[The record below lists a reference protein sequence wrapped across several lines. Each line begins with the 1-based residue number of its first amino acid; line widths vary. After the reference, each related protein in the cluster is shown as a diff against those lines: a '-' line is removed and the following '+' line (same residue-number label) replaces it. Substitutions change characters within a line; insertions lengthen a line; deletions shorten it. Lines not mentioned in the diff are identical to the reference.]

1 MNFPAFSFL
10 SVLKKS
16 TLVRARHRLAGF
28 SLVELMVSCAILA
41 VMMGLISLA
50 IRQMAGGIKTST
62 AKVDAFQSA
71 RTGFES
77 VSRTLGVATLNT
89 YWDYFNSS
97 RQPRSAANA
106 STFQPATYGRQSD
119 LHFLI
124 YGSTFTNSLD
134 NINSTSNR
142 LTPAGH
148 SVFFQAPL
156 GYFTNTSSTN
166 PPGSLNPCG
175 FFVAYG
181 NDPTKPNL
189 TGINDRPRFRLYQW
203 LPSSE
208 SLTVASSSGRITNSA
223 WVTPTNGVRPLAE
236 NIIAFV
242 IRVPSATNSTGPAM
256 NSTTYSTTATN
267 YNWNSLTPG
276 TSTNHPAQ
284 MHQLPPLVNITMV
297 AVEEAAVNR
306 LAGTAASASDAASAM
321 GITNFS
327 TLFTDEAQYDADLL
341 MLETALSGKN
351 IPYRTF
357 TTTVPLRGSRWS
369 P

>member
-1 MNFPAFSFL
+1 MNFPAFPFFALLKRRALEPSRRHL
-10 SVLKKS
+10 S
-16 TLVRARHRLAGF
+16 GF
-28 SLVELMVSCAILA
+28 SLVELMVACAVLA
-41 VMMGLISLA
+41 VMMGLISMA

-77 VSRTLGVATLNT
+77 VSRTLGVAVINT
-89 YWDYFNSS
+89 YWNYYFLTNGSYQSRGSS
-97 RQPRSAANA
+97 TNPPQ
-106 STFQPATYGRQSD
+106 FYGRQSD

-124 YGSTFTNSLD
+124 YSSTFTKSLE
-134 NINSTSNR
+134 NINATTNE
-142 LTPAGH
+142 LTPVGH

-166 PPGSLNPCG
+166 SPGSLNPCG

-189 TGINDRPRFRLYQW
+189 AGINDRPRFRLYQW
-203 LPSSE
+203 LPSSD
-208 SLTVASSSGRITNSA
+208 SLAVASSSGRITNSA

-242 IRVPSATNSTGPAM
+242 IRVPSTNSSG
-256 NSTTYSTTATN
+256 YSTNATN
-267 YNWNSLTPG
+267 YNWDSLTAW
-276 TSTNHPAQ
+276 TTTNQPAQ

-306 LAGTAASASDAASAM
+306 LAGTAATSADASSAM

-327 TLFTDEAQYDADLL
+327 TLFTAEAQYDADLL
-341 MLETALSGKN
+341 RLETALSGKN

-357 TTTVPLRGSRWS
+357 TTTIPLRGSRWS

>member
-1 MNFPAFSFL
+1 MNFPAFPFL
-10 SVLKKS
+10 SALKKP
-16 TLVRARHRLAGF
+16 TLVHARRPLAGF
-28 SLVELMVSCAILA
+28 SLVELMVACAILA
-41 VMMGLISLA
+41 MMMGLISLA

-71 RTGFES
+71 RTGFEA

-89 YWDYFNSS
+89 YWDYFDSS
-97 RQPRSAANA
+97 RQPRGTN
-106 STFQPATYGRQSD
+106 TNFTPATYGRQSD

-124 YGSTFTNSLD
+124 TN
-134 NINSTSNR
+134 NF
-142 LTPAGH
+142 PAVSGLELSGH

-156 GYFTNTSSTN
+156 GYFTNTSGTN

-181 NDPTKPNL
+181 NDPTKPTL

-203 LPSSE
+203 LPSSD
-208 SLTVASSSGRITNSA
+208 SLTVASSSGRITDTSWITPATNS
-223 WVTPTNGVRPLAE
+223 GVRPLAE

-242 IRVPSATNSTGPAM
+242 IRVPSTSATGYSTNATNYGWDSLTAW
-256 NSTTYSTTATN
+256 TATN
-267 YNWNSLTPG
+267 Q
-276 TSTNHPAQ
+276 PAQ

-306 LAGTAASASDAASAM
+306 LAGTASSASGASTAM
-321 GITNFS
+321 GIPNPS
-327 TLFTDEAQYDADLL
+327 TLFTTPSSYDSDLAG
-341 MLETALSGKN
+341 LESALSAKN
-351 IPYRTF
+351 SPYRTF

>member
-1 MNFPAFSFL
+1 
-10 SVLKKS
+10 
-16 TLVRARHRLAGF
+16 
-28 SLVELMVSCAILA
+28 MVACAILA
-41 VMMGLISLA
+41 AMMGLISVA

-77 VSRTLGVATLNT
+77 VSRTLGVASLNT
-89 YWDYFNSS
+89 YWDYFDSD
-97 RQPRSAANA
+97 RKPRGTN
-106 STFQPATYGRQSD
+106 TNFTPATYGRQSD

-124 YGSTFTNSLD
+124 TNNFPTVSGLEL
-134 NINSTSNR
+134 S
-142 LTPAGH
+142 GH

-181 NDPTKPNL
+181 DDPTKPNL
-189 TGINDRPRFRLYQW
+189 PGINDRKRFRLYQW
-203 LPSSE
+203 LPSSD

-242 IRVPSATNSTGPAM
+242 IRVPSTNSTG
-256 NSTTYSTTATN
+256 YSTNATN
-267 YNWNSLTPG
+267 YNWNSLTAWASG
-276 TSTNHPAQ
+276 NQPAQ

-306 LAGTAASASDAASAM
+306 LAGTINNPADAASAM
-321 GITNFS
+321 GINNFS

-341 MLETALSGKN
+341 RLETALSSKN

>member
-1 MNFPAFSFL
+1 MNFPALPFL
-10 SVLKKS
+10 SVLKKQPAA
-16 TLVRARHRLAGF
+16 RARRPLAGF
-28 SLVELMVSCAILA
+28 SLVELMVASAILA

-71 RTGFES
+71 RTGFEA

-89 YWDYFNSS
+89 YWDYFDSS

-124 YGSTFTNSLD
+124 TNNFPSVSGLEL
-134 NINSTSNR
+134 S
-142 LTPAGH
+142 GH

-166 PPGSLNPCG
+166 PPGSLNPCC

-189 TGINDRPRFRLYQW
+189 DGINHRPRFRLYQW

-208 SLTVASSSGRITNSA
+208 SLTVISNSGRITNSA
-223 WVTPTNGVRPLAE
+223 WVTPTNGVLPLAE

-242 IRVPSATNSTGPAM
+242 IRVPSTNSSG
-256 NSTTYSTTATN
+256 YSTNATN
-267 YNWNSLTPG
+267 YGWNSLTPWSSG
-276 TSTNHPAQ
+276 SQPAQ

-306 LAGTAASASDAASAM
+306 LAGTINNASDASRAM
-321 GITNFS
+321 GISNFS

-341 MLETALSGKN
+341 RLETALSAKN

>member
-1 MNFPAFSFL
+1 MNFPALPFL
-10 SVLKKS
+10 SVLKKQPAA
-16 TLVRARHRLAGF
+16 RARRPLSGF
-28 SLVELMVSCAILA
+28 SLVELMVASAILA

-71 RTGFES
+71 RTGFEA

-124 YGSTFTNSLD
+124 TNNFFTTTN
-134 NINSTSNR
+134 T
-142 LTPAGH
+142 LTPVGH

-189 TGINDRPRFRLYQW
+189 AGINDRPRFRLYQW
-203 LPSSE
+203 LPSSD
-208 SLTVASSSGRITNSA
+208 SLTVTSNSGRITNSA

-242 IRVPSATNSTGPAM
+242 IRVPSTNATG
-256 NSTTYSTTATN
+256 YSTNATN
-267 YNWNSLTPG
+267 YNWDSLTAWASG
-276 TSTNHPAQ
+276 NQPAQ
-284 MHQLPPLVNITMV
+284 MHQLPPLVNVTMV

-306 LAGTAASASDAASAM
+306 LAGTAASASDASSAM
-321 GITNFS
+321 GIANFS
-327 TLFTDEAQYDADLL
+327 TLFTDETQYDADLL
-341 MLETALSGKN
+341 RLETALSGKN

>member
-1 MNFPAFSFL
+1 MNFPALPFL
-10 SVLKKS
+10 SVLKKQ
-16 TLVRARHRLAGF
+16 TLARARRRLAGF

-71 RTGFES
+71 RTGFEA

-89 YWDYFNSS
+89 YWDYYFLTNGSYQSRGSS
-97 RQPRSAANA
+97 TNPPQ
-106 STFQPATYGRQSD
+106 FYGRQSD
-119 LHFLI
+119 MHFLI
-124 YGSTFTNSLD
+124 TNNFPSVSGLEL
-134 NINSTSNR
+134 S
-142 LTPAGH
+142 GH

-156 GYFTNTSSTN
+156 GYFTNTSGTN

-189 TGINDRPRFRLYQW
+189 AGINNRPRFRLYQW
-203 LPSSE
+203 LPSSD
-208 SLTVASSSGRITNSA
+208 SLTVASSSGRITGTNWITPATNS
-223 WVTPTNGVRPLAE
+223 GVRPLAE

-242 IRVPSATNSTGPAM
+242 IRVPATNSTGG
-256 NSTTYSTTATN
+256 YSTNAPN
-267 YNWNSLTPG
+267 YNWDSLTAW
-276 TSTNHPAQ
+276 TTTNQPAQ

-306 LAGTAASASDAASAM
+306 LVASTVTNASLASSAM
-321 GITNFS
+321 GIPAPS
-327 TLFTDEAQYDADLL
+327 TLFTNASFYDSDLAR
-341 MLETALSGKN
+341 LEGALSTNN

>member
-1 MNFPAFSFL
+1 MNFPALPFL
-10 SVLKKS
+10 SVLKKQS
-16 TLVRARHRLAGF
+16 LVRARRRLAGF

-71 RTGFES
+71 RTGFEA

-97 RQPRSAANA
+97 RQPRGTN
-106 STFQPATYGRQSD
+106 TNFTPATYGRQSD

-124 YGSTFTNSLD
+124 YSSTFTNSLE
-134 NINSTSNR
+134 NINATTNE
-142 LTPAGH
+142 LTPVGH

-189 TGINDRPRFRLYQW
+189 AGINDRPRFRLYQW
-203 LPSSE
+203 LPSSD

-223 WVTPTNGVRPLAE
+223 WVTPTNGVLPLAE
-236 NIIAFV
+236 NVIAFV
-242 IRVPSATNSTGPAM
+242 IRVPSTNSSG
-256 NSTTYSTTATN
+256 YSTNATN
-267 YNWNSLTPG
+267 YNWDSLTAWSSG
-276 TSTNHPAQ
+276 GQPAQ
-284 MHQLPPLVNITMV
+284 MHQLPPLVNVTMV
-297 AVEEAAVNR
+297 AVEEASVNR
-306 LAGTAASASDAASAM
+306 LVASTVTSASDASSAM
-321 GITNFS
+321 GITDFS
-327 TLFTDEAQYDADLL
+327 TLFTDEALYDADLL
-341 MLETALSGKN
+341 RLETALSGKN

>member
-1 MNFPAFSFL
+1 MNFSAFPFL
-10 SVLKKS
+10 SALKKQ
-16 TLVRARHRLAGF
+16 TVARARRQISGF
-28 SLVELMVSCAILA
+28 SLVELMVACAILA
-41 VMMGLISLA
+41 MMMGLISVA

-62 AKVDAFQSA
+62 AKVNAFQSA

-89 YWDYFNSS
+89 YWDYFNAS

-106 STFQPATYGRQSD
+106 STFQPSTYGRQSD

-124 YGSTFTNSLD
+124 TNNFPTVSGLEL
-134 NINSTSNR
+134 S
-142 LTPAGH
+142 GH

-156 GYFTNTSSTN
+156 GYFTNTSGIN

-189 TGINDRPRFRLYQW
+189 AGINNRPRFRLYQW
-203 LPSSE
+203 LPSSD
-208 SLTVASSSGRITNSA
+208 SLTVASSSGRITDTS
-223 WVTPTNGVRPLAE
+223 WITPATNNGVRPLAE

-242 IRVPSATNSTGPAM
+242 IRVPSANANG
-256 NSTTYSTTATN
+256 YSTTATN
-267 YNWNSLTPG
+267 YNWNSLTPW
-276 TSTNHPAQ
+276 TTTNQPAQ

>member
-1 MNFPAFSFL
+1 MNFPAFPFL
-10 SVLKKS
+10 SVLKKT
-16 TLVRARHRLAGF
+16 TLTRARRQLAGF

-71 RTGFES
+71 RTGFEA

-97 RQPRSAANA
+97 REPRSAANA

-134 NINSTSNR
+134 NINLTSNR

-181 NDPTKPNL
+181 NDPTKPTL

-242 IRVPSATNSTGPAM
+242 IRVPSTNSSG
-256 NSTTYSTTATN
+256 YSTNATN
-267 YNWNSLTPG
+267 YNWDSLTAW
-276 TSTNHPAQ
+276 TSGNQPAQ

-306 LAGTAASASDAASAM
+306 LAGIAASASDASSAM
-321 GITNFS
+321 GLTKFS

-341 MLETALSGKN
+341 RLETALSGKN

>member
-1 MNFPAFSFL
+1 MNFPAFTFL
-10 SVLKKS
+10 SVFKKQS
-16 TLVRARHRLAGF
+16 PSRARRRLAGF
-28 SLVELMVSCAILA
+28 SLVELMVSCAILV
-41 VMMGLISLA
+41 VMMALISLA

-71 RTGFES
+71 RTGFEA

-89 YWDYFNSS
+89 YWDYFLLTNGSYQSRGSS
-97 RQPRSAANA
+97 TNPPQ
-106 STFQPATYGRQSD
+106 FYGRQSD

-124 YGSTFTNSLD
+124 TNNFFTTT
-134 NINSTSNR
+134 NI
-142 LTPAGH
+142 LTPVGH

-156 GYFTNTSSTN
+156 GYNTSSTN

-181 NDPTKPNL
+181 NDPTKPTL
-189 TGINDRPRFRLYQW
+189 AGINNRPRFRLYQW

-223 WVTPTNGVRPLAE
+223 WVTPIDGVRPLAE

-242 IRVPSATNSTGPAM
+242 IRVPATNSTG
-256 NSTTYSTTATN
+256 YSTNATN
-267 YNWNSLTPG
+267 YGWDSLTAWTTG
-276 TSTNHPAQ
+276 NQPAQ
-284 MHQLPPLVNITMV
+284 MHQLPPLVNVTMV

-306 LAGTAASASDAASAM
+306 LAGTAAGASDAASAM

>member
-1 MNFPAFSFL
+1 MNFPALPFL
-10 SVLKKS
+10 SVLKKQ
-16 TLVRARHRLAGF
+16 TLARARRRLAGF
-28 SLVELMVSCAILA
+28 SLVELMVASAILA

-71 RTGFES
+71 RTGFEA

-124 YGSTFTNSLD
+124 TNNFFTTTN
-134 NINSTSNR
+134 T
-142 LTPAGH
+142 LTPVGH

-189 TGINDRPRFRLYQW
+189 AGINDRPRFRLYQW
-203 LPSSE
+203 LPSSD

-242 IRVPSATNSTGPAM
+242 IRVPSTNSSG
-256 NSTTYSTTATN
+256 YSTNATN
-267 YNWNSLTPG
+267 YGWNSLTAWATG
-276 TSTNHPAQ
+276 NQPAQ
-284 MHQLPPLVNITMV
+284 MHQLPPLVNVTMV

-306 LAGTAASASDAASAM
+306 LAGTAATSADASSAM

-341 MLETALSGKN
+341 RLETALSGKN

>member
-1 MNFPAFSFL
+1 MNFPALPFL
-10 SVLKKS
+10 SVLKKQPA
-16 TLVRARHRLAGF
+16 ARTRRPLSGF
-28 SLVELMVSCAILA
+28 SLVELMVACAVLA
-41 VMMGLISLA
+41 VMMGLISMA

-71 RTGFES
+71 RTGFEA

-106 STFQPATYGRQSD
+106 STFQPSIYGRQSD

-124 YGSTFTNSLD
+124 TNNFPTVDGLELS
-134 NINSTSNR
+134 
-142 LTPAGH
+142 GH

-181 NDPTKPNL
+181 NDPTKPTL
-189 TGINDRPRFRLYQW
+189 AGINNRPRFRLYQW
-203 LPSSE
+203 LPSSD
-208 SLTVASSSGRITNSA
+208 SLLVASSSGRITDTNWITPATNS
-223 WVTPTNGVRPLAE
+223 GVRPLAE

-242 IRVPSATNSTGPAM
+242 IRVPSTNSTG
-256 NSTTYSTTATN
+256 YSTNATN
-267 YNWNSLTPG
+267 YNWDSLTAWASG
-276 TSTNHPAQ
+276 NQPAQ

-306 LAGTAASASDAASAM
+306 LVASTVTNASLASSAM
-321 GITNFS
+321 GIPAPS
-327 TLFTDEAQYDADLL
+327 TLFTNASFYDSDLAR
-341 MLETALSGKN
+341 LEGALSTNN

>member
-1 MNFPAFSFL
+1 
-10 SVLKKS
+10 
-16 TLVRARHRLAGF
+16 
-28 SLVELMVSCAILA
+28 MVASAILA

-71 RTGFES
+71 RTGFEA

-124 YGSTFTNSLD
+124 TNNFFTTTNTLS
-134 NINSTSNR
+134 
-142 LTPAGH
+142 PVGH

-156 GYFTNTSSTN
+156 GFFTNTSSTN

-181 NDPTKPNL
+181 NDPTKPDL
-189 TGINDRPRFRLYQW
+189 LGITNRPRFRLYQW
-203 LPSSE
+203 LPSSD

-223 WVTPTNGVRPLAE
+223 WVTPTNSVLPLAE

-242 IRVPSATNSTGPAM
+242 IRVPSTNATG
-256 NSTTYSTTATN
+256 YSTNATN
-267 YNWNSLTPG
+267 YGWNSLTPWSSG
-276 TSTNHPAQ
+276 SQPAQ
-284 MHQLPPLVNITMV
+284 MHQLPPLVNVTMV

-306 LAGTAASASDAASAM
+306 LAGTASSASGASSAM
-321 GITNFS
+321 GISNFS

-341 MLETALSGKN
+341 RLETALSAKN

>member
-1 MNFPAFSFL
+1 
-10 SVLKKS
+10 
-16 TLVRARHRLAGF
+16 
-28 SLVELMVSCAILA
+28 
-41 VMMGLISLA
+41 MMGLISLA

-71 RTGFES
+71 RTGFEA

-89 YWDYFNSS
+89 YWDYFNSD
-97 RQPRSAANA
+97 RKPRGTN
-106 STFQPATYGRQSD
+106 TNFTPATYGRQSD

-124 YGSTFTNSLD
+124 TNSFP
-134 NINSTSNR
+134 T
-142 LTPAGH
+142 LTDDLELSGH

-156 GYFTNTSSTN
+156 GYFTNTSGTN

-189 TGINDRPRFRLYQW
+189 PGINDRKRFRLYQW
-203 LPSSE
+203 LPSSD

-223 WVTPTNGVRPLAE
+223 WVTPIDGVRPLAE

-242 IRVPSATNSTGPAM
+242 IRVPSTNSTG
-256 NSTTYSTTATN
+256 YSTNATN
-267 YNWNSLTPG
+267 YNWDSLTPWSSG
-276 TSTNHPAQ
+276 SQPAQ
-284 MHQLPPLVNITMV
+284 MHQLPPLVNVTMV

-321 GITNFS
+321 GINNFS

-341 MLETALSGKN
+341 RLETALSGKN

>member
-1 MNFPAFSFL
+1 MNFPAFTFL
-10 SVLKKS
+10 SVLKTT
-16 TLVRARHRLAGF
+16 TLTRVRRRLAGF

-97 RQPRSAANA
+97 REPRSAANA

-134 NINSTSNR
+134 NINLTSNR

-181 NDPTKPNL
+181 NDPTKPTL

-242 IRVPSATNSTGPAM
+242 IRVPSTNSSG
-256 NSTTYSTTATN
+256 YSTNATN
-267 YNWNSLTPG
+267 YNWDSLTAWASG
-276 TSTNHPAQ
+276 NQPAQ
-284 MHQLPPLVNITMV
+284 MHQLPPLVNVTMV

-306 LAGTAASASDAASAM
+306 LAGNADTPADAASAM
-321 GITNFS
+321 GINNFS

-341 MLETALSGKN
+341 RLETALSGKN

>member
-1 MNFPAFSFL
+1 MNFPALPFFSA
-10 SVLKKS
+10 LKKQ
-16 TLVRARHRLAGF
+16 TLARALRPLSGF
-28 SLVELMVSCAILA
+28 SLVELMVASAILA

-71 RTGFES
+71 RTGFEA

-89 YWDYFNSS
+89 YWDYFDSD
-97 RQPRSAANA
+97 RKPRGTNTNFTPAA
-106 STFQPATYGRQSD
+106 YGRQSD

-124 YGSTFTNSLD
+124 TNNFFTTTN
-134 NINSTSNR
+134 T
-142 LTPAGH
+142 LTPVGH

-189 TGINDRPRFRLYQW
+189 AGINDRPRFRLYQW

-242 IRVPSATNSTGPAM
+242 IRVPSTNATG
-256 NSTTYSTTATN
+256 YSTNATN
-267 YNWNSLTPG
+267 YNWNSLAAW
-276 TSTNHPAQ
+276 TSGNQPAQ
-284 MHQLPPLVNITMV
+284 MHQLPPLVNVTMV

-306 LAGTAASASDAASAM
+306 LAGTAATSAAASSAM

-341 MLETALSGKN
+341 RLETALSGKN

>member
-1 MNFPAFSFL
+1 MNFPAFPFL
-10 SVLKKS
+10 SVLKKQPAA
-16 TLVRARHRLAGF
+16 RARRPLAGF
-28 SLVELMVSCAILA
+28 SLVELMVASAILA

-71 RTGFES
+71 RTGFEA

-89 YWDYFNSS
+89 YWDYFDSS

-124 YGSTFTNSLD
+124 TNNFPSVSGLEL
-134 NINSTSNR
+134 S
-142 LTPAGH
+142 GH

-156 GYFTNTSSTN
+156 GYFTNTSGTN

-181 NDPTKPNL
+181 NDPTKPTL
-189 TGINDRPRFRLYQW
+189 TGITDRPRFRLYQW
-203 LPSSE
+203 LPSSD
-208 SLTVASSSGRITNSA
+208 SLTVASNSGRITNSA
-223 WVTPTNGVRPLAE
+223 WVTPTEGVRPLAE

-242 IRVPSATNSTGPAM
+242 IRVPATNSSG
-256 NSTTYSTTATN
+256 YSTNATN
-267 YNWNSLTPG
+267 FGWDSLTAW
-276 TSTNHPAQ
+276 TSGNQPAQ
-284 MHQLPPLVNITMV
+284 LHQLPPLVNITMV

-306 LAGTAASASDAASAM
+306 LAGTAASASSAASAM

-327 TLFTDEAQYDADLL
+327 TLFSTASTYDSDL
-341 MLETALSGKN
+341 TALESALSTKN

>member
-1 MNFPAFSFL
+1 MNFPAFPFL
-10 SVLKKS
+10 AALKKQ
-16 TLVRARHRLAGF
+16 TLGRARHQLAGF
-28 SLVELMVSCAILA
+28 SLVELMVACAVLA

-71 RTGFES
+71 RTGFEA

-89 YWDYFNSS
+89 YWDYYFLTNGSYQSRGSS
-97 RQPRSAANA
+97 TNPPQ
-106 STFQPATYGRQSD
+106 FYGRQSD

-124 YGSTFTNSLD
+124 TNNFPTVSGLEL
-134 NINSTSNR
+134 S
-142 LTPAGH
+142 GH

-156 GYFTNTSSTN
+156 GYFTNTSGTN
-166 PPGSLNPCG
+166 PPGSLNPSG
-175 FFVAYG
+175 FFVAFG
-181 NDPTKPNL
+181 DDPTKPNL
-189 TGINDRPRFRLYQW
+189 PGINDRKRFRLYQW
-203 LPSSE
+203 LPSSD
-208 SLTVASSSGRITNSA
+208 SLTVASSSGRITDTN
-223 WVTPTNGVRPLAE
+223 WITPATTNGVRPLAE

-242 IRVPSATNSTGPAM
+242 IRVPSTNSTG
-256 NSTTYSTTATN
+256 YSTNATN
-267 YNWNSLTPG
+267 YGWNSLTPW
-276 TSTNHPAQ
+276 TSGNQPAQ

-297 AVEEAAVNR
+297 AVEEASVNR
-306 LAGTAASASDAASAM
+306 LVASTVTSASDASSAM

-327 TLFTDEAQYDADLL
+327 TLFTDETQYDADLL
-341 MLETALSGKN
+341 RLETALSGKN

>member
-1 MNFPAFSFL
+1 MNDMAPSLLAI
-10 SVLKKS
+10 LKKRI
-16 TLVRARHRLAGF
+16 LPRARRQLAGF
-28 SLVELMVSCAILA
+28 SLVELMVACAILA
-41 VMMGLISLA
+41 AMMGLISVA

-106 STFQPATYGRQSD
+106 STFRPDTYGRQSD

-124 YGSTFTNSLD
+124 TNNFPTVPGMELS
-134 NINSTSNR
+134 
-142 LTPAGH
+142 GH

-181 NDPTKPNL
+181 PDPTMPNVGL
-189 TGINDRPRFRLYQW
+189 TNRPRFRLYQW
-203 LPSSE
+203 LPSSD
-208 SLTVASSSGRITNSA
+208 SLTVASTSGRITNSA
-223 WVTPTNGVRPLAE
+223 WVAPTNGVRPLAE

-242 IRVPSATNSTGPAM
+242 IRVPSTNATGYT
-256 NSTTYSTTATN
+256 TTATN
-267 YNWNSLTPG
+267 YGWNSLTPWSG
-276 TSTNHPAQ
+276 GSQPAQ

-306 LAGTAASASDAASAM
+306 LAGTAANASGAASAM
-321 GITNFS
+321 GIPDPS
-327 TLFTDEAQYDADLL
+327 TLFATPSSYDTDLAALEA
-341 MLETALSGKN
+341 ALSSKN

>member
-1 MNFPAFSFL
+1 MNFPALPFFSA
-10 SVLKKS
+10 LKKQ
-16 TLVRARHRLAGF
+16 TLARALRPLSGF
-28 SLVELMVSCAILA
+28 SLVELMVASAILA

-71 RTGFES
+71 RTGFEA

-89 YWDYFNSS
+89 YWDYFDSS
-97 RQPRSAANA
+97 RQPRSATNA

-124 YGSTFTNSLD
+124 TNNFPSVSGLEL
-134 NINSTSNR
+134 S
-142 LTPAGH
+142 GH

-156 GYFTNTSSTN
+156 GYFTNTSGTN

-189 TGINDRPRFRLYQW
+189 AGINDRPRFRLYQW
-203 LPSSE
+203 QPSSE
-208 SLTVASSSGRITNSA
+208 SLTVAPSSGRITNTNWISPA
-223 WVTPTNGVRPLAE
+223 TNNGVRPLAE

-242 IRVPSATNSTGPAM
+242 IRVPSTNSTGPAT

-267 YNWNSLTPG
+267 YNWDSLT
-276 TSTNHPAQ
+276 TWSTTNQPAQ

-306 LAGTAASASDAASAM
+306 LAGNADTPADAASAM
-321 GITNFS
+321 GINNFS

-341 MLETALSGKN
+341 RLETALSSKN

>member
-1 MNFPAFSFL
+1 MNFPAFPFL
-10 SVLKKS
+10 SVLKKQPAA
-16 TLVRARHRLAGF
+16 RARRPLSGF
-28 SLVELMVSCAILA
+28 SLVELMVASAILA

-71 RTGFES
+71 RTGFEA

-89 YWDYFNSS
+89 YWDYFDSD
-97 RQPRSAANA
+97 RQPRGTN
-106 STFQPATYGRQSD
+106 TNFTPATYGRQSD

-124 YGSTFTNSLD
+124 TN
-134 NINSTSNR
+134 NF
-142 LTPAGH
+142 PAVSGLELSGH

-156 GYFTNTSSTN
+156 GYFTNTSGAN

-181 NDPTKPNL
+181 NDPTKPDL
-189 TGINDRPRFRLYQW
+189 PGITNRPRFRLYQW
-203 LPSSE
+203 LPSSD
-208 SLTVASSSGRITNSA
+208 SLTVASSSGRITNTNWISPA
-223 WVTPTNGVRPLAE
+223 TNNGVRPLAE

-242 IRVPSATNSTGPAM
+242 IRVPSATNSTGPAT
-256 NSTTYSTTATN
+256 NSTTYSTNATN
-267 YNWNSLTPG
+267 YGWNSLTTWSSG
-276 TSTNHPAQ
+276 NQPAQ

-306 LAGTAASASDAASAM
+306 LVASTVTNASLASSAM
-321 GITNFS
+321 GIPNPS
-327 TLFTDEAQYDADLL
+327 SLFTTPSSYDSDLAG
-341 MLETALSGKN
+341 LESALSAKN

>member
-1 MNFPAFSFL
+1 
-10 SVLKKS
+10 
-16 TLVRARHRLAGF
+16 
-28 SLVELMVSCAILA
+28 
-41 VMMGLISLA
+41 
-50 IRQMAGGIKTST
+50 
-62 AKVDAFQSA
+62 
-71 RTGFES
+71 
-77 VSRTLGVATLNT
+77 
-89 YWDYFNSS
+89 
-97 RQPRSAANA
+97 
-106 STFQPATYGRQSD
+106 
-119 LHFLI
+119 
-124 YGSTFTNSLD
+124 
-134 NINSTSNR
+134 
-142 LTPAGH
+142 LTPVGH

-189 TGINDRPRFRLYQW
+189 AGINDRPRFRLYQW

-208 SLTVASSSGRITNSA
+208 SLTVTSNSGRITNSA
-223 WVTPTNGVRPLAE
+223 WVTPIDGVRPLAE

-242 IRVPSATNSTGPAM
+242 IRVPSTNSSG
-256 NSTTYSTTATN
+256 YSTNATN
-267 YNWNSLTPG
+267 YGWDSLTAWSSG
-276 TSTNHPAQ
+276 SQPAQ
-284 MHQLPPLVNITMV
+284 MHQLPPLVNVTMV

-306 LAGTAASASDAASAM
+306 LAGNADTPADASSAM
-321 GITNFS
+321 GIANFS

-341 MLETALSGKN
+341 RLETALSAKN

>member
-1 MNFPAFSFL
+1 MNFPALPFL
-10 SVLKKS
+10 SVLKKQPA
-16 TLVRARHRLAGF
+16 VRARRQLAGF

-97 RQPRSAANA
+97 REPRSAANA

-124 YGSTFTNSLD
+124 TNNFFTTTN
-134 NINSTSNR
+134 T
-142 LTPAGH
+142 LTPVGH

-156 GYFTNTSSTN
+156 GYFTNTSTN

-189 TGINDRPRFRLYQW
+189 AGINDRPRFRLYQW
-203 LPSSE
+203 LPSSD

-242 IRVPSATNSTGPAM
+242 IRVPSTNATG
-256 NSTTYSTTATN
+256 YSTNATN
-267 YNWNSLTPG
+267 YNWNSLTAW
-276 TSTNHPAQ
+276 TSGNQPAQ

-306 LAGTAASASDAASAM
+306 LAGTAATSAAASSAM

-341 MLETALSGKN
+341 RLETALSGKN

>member
-1 MNFPAFSFL
+1 MNFPALPFL
-10 SVLKKS
+10 SAFKKQPAA
-16 TLVRARHRLAGF
+16 RARRRLAGF
-28 SLVELMVSCAILA
+28 SLVELMVASAILA

-124 YGSTFTNSLD
+124 TNNFFTTTN
-134 NINSTSNR
+134 T
-142 LTPAGH
+142 LTPVGH

-189 TGINDRPRFRLYQW
+189 AGINDRPRFRLYQW
-203 LPSSE
+203 LPSSD

-242 IRVPSATNSTGPAM
+242 IRVPSTNSSG
-256 NSTTYSTTATN
+256 YSTNATN
-267 YNWNSLTPG
+267 YGWNSLTAWATG
-276 TSTNHPAQ
+276 NQPAQ
-284 MHQLPPLVNITMV
+284 MHQLPPLVNVTMV

-306 LAGTAASASDAASAM
+306 LAGTAATSADASSAM

-341 MLETALSGKN
+341 RLETALSGKN

>member
-1 MNFPAFSFL
+1 MAPTLLAI
-10 SVLKKS
+10 LKKP
-16 TLVRARHRLAGF
+16 TLARARHQLAGF

-77 VSRTLGVATLNT
+77 VSRTLGVAAINT

-124 YGSTFTNSLD
+124 TN
-134 NINSTSNR
+134 NF
-142 LTPAGH
+142 PAVSGLELSGH

-175 FFVAYG
+175 FFVAFG

-189 TGINDRPRFRLYQW
+189 AGINNRPRFRLYQW
-203 LPSSE
+203 LPSSD

-242 IRVPSATNSTGPAM
+242 IRVPSTNSSG
-256 NSTTYSTTATN
+256 YSTNATN
-267 YNWNSLTPG
+267 YNWDSLTPWTTG
-276 TSTNHPAQ
+276 NQPAQ
-284 MHQLPPLVNITMV
+284 MHQLPPLVNVTMV

-306 LAGTAASASDAASAM
+306 LAGTAASASDACSAM
-321 GITNFS
+321 GIANFS
-327 TLFTDEAQYDADLL
+327 TLFTDETQYDADLSR
-341 MLETALSGKN
+341 LETALSGKN

>member
-1 MNFPAFSFL
+1 MNFPAFPFL
-10 SVLKKS
+10 EALKKQ
-16 TLVRARHRLAGF
+16 TRARARCLSAGF
-28 SLVELMVSCAILA
+28 SLVELMVACAVLA
-41 VMMGLISLA
+41 VMMGLISMA

-97 RQPRSAANA
+97 REPRSAANA

-124 YGSTFTNSLD
+124 TNNFPTVSGLEL
-134 NINSTSNR
+134 S
-142 LTPAGH
+142 GH

-156 GYFTNTSSTN
+156 GYFTNTSTN

-189 TGINDRPRFRLYQW
+189 AGINDRPRFRLYQW
-203 LPSSE
+203 LPSSD

-223 WVTPTNGVRPLAE
+223 WVSPTNGVRPLAE

-242 IRVPSATNSTGPAM
+242 IRVPSTNSTG
-256 NSTTYSTTATN
+256 YSTNATN
-267 YNWNSLTPG
+267 YNWNSLTAW
-276 TSTNHPAQ
+276 TSGNQPAQ

-341 MLETALSGKN
+341 RLETALSSKN

>member
-1 MNFPAFSFL
+1 MNFPAFPFL
-10 SVLKKS
+10 SVLRKQS
-16 TLVRARHRLAGF
+16 LARARRRLAGF
-28 SLVELMVSCAILA
+28 SLVELMVACAVLA
-41 VMMGLISLA
+41 VMMGLISVA

-71 RTGFES
+71 RTGFEA

-89 YWDYFNSS
+89 YWDYYFLTNGSYQSRGSS
-97 RQPRSAANA
+97 TNPPQ
-106 STFQPATYGRQSD
+106 FYGRQSD

-124 YGSTFTNSLD
+124 TN
-134 NINSTSNR
+134 NF
-142 LTPAGH
+142 PAVSGLELSGH

-156 GYFTNTSSTN
+156 GYFTNTSGTN

-181 NDPTKPNL
+181 NDPTKPTL
-189 TGINDRPRFRLYQW
+189 TGINNRPRFRLYQW
-203 LPSSE
+203 LPSSD
-208 SLTVASSSGRITNSA
+208 SLTVASSSGRITDTSWITPATNS
-223 WVTPTNGVRPLAE
+223 GVRPLAE

-242 IRVPSATNSTGPAM
+242 IRVPSTNSSG
-256 NSTTYSTTATN
+256 YSTNATN
-267 YNWNSLTPG
+267 YNWDSLAAWTA
-276 TSTNHPAQ
+276 TNQPAQ
-284 MHQLPPLVNITMV
+284 MHQLPPLVNVTMV

-306 LAGTAASASDAASAM
+306 LAGTINNASDASSAM

-327 TLFTDEAQYDADLL
+327 TLFTDDAQYDADLL
-341 MLETALSGKN
+341 RLETALSGKN

>member
-1 MNFPAFSFL
+1 MNDMAPTLLAI
-10 SVLKKS
+10 LKKRI
-16 TLVRARHRLAGF
+16 LARARRQLAGF
-28 SLVELMVSCAILA
+28 SLVELMVACAILA
-41 VMMGLISLA
+41 AMMGLISVA

-106 STFQPATYGRQSD
+106 STFQPDTYGRQSD

-124 YGSTFTNSLD
+124 TNNFPTVSGLEL
-134 NINSTSNR
+134 S
-142 LTPAGH
+142 GH

-166 PPGSLNPCG
+166 PPGSVNPCG

-181 NDPTKPNL
+181 NDPTLPTL
-189 TGINDRPRFRLYQW
+189 PGITNRPRFRLYQW
-203 LPSSE
+203 LPSSD
-208 SLTVASSSGRITNSA
+208 SMTVTLSSGRITNTNWISPA
-223 WVTPTNGVRPLAE
+223 TNNGVRPLAE

-242 IRVPSATNSTGPAM
+242 IRVPSTNSTG
-256 NSTTYSTTATN
+256 YSTTATN
-267 YNWNSLTPG
+267 YGWDSLTPWSG
-276 TSTNHPAQ
+276 GSQPAQ

-306 LAGTAASASDAASAM
+306 LAGSVASASGAASAM
-321 GITNFS
+321 GIPDPS
-327 TLFTDEAQYDADLL
+327 TLFATPSSYDTDLAA
-341 MLETALSGKN
+341 LETALSSKN

>member
-1 MNFPAFSFL
+1 MNFPALPFF
-10 SVLKKS
+10 SVLKKQ
-16 TLVRARHRLAGF
+16 TLARARRPLAGF
-28 SLVELMVSCAILA
+28 SLVELMVASAILA

-71 RTGFES
+71 RTGFEA

-89 YWDYFNSS
+89 YWDYFDSS
-97 RQPRSAANA
+97 RQPRGTN
-106 STFQPATYGRQSD
+106 TNFTPATYGRQSD

-124 YGSTFTNSLD
+124 TNNFPSVSGLEL
-134 NINSTSNR
+134 S
-142 LTPAGH
+142 GH
-148 SVFFQAPL
+148 SIFFQAPL

-189 TGINDRPRFRLYQW
+189 AGINDRPRFRLYQW

-208 SLTVASSSGRITNSA
+208 SLTVTSNSGRITNSA
-223 WVTPTNGVRPLAE
+223 WVTPIDGVRPLAE

-242 IRVPSATNSTGPAM
+242 IRVPSTNASG
-256 NSTTYSTTATN
+256 YSTNATN
-267 YNWNSLTPG
+267 YGWDSLTAW
-276 TSTNHPAQ
+276 TTTNQPAQ

-306 LAGTAASASDAASAM
+306 LVGSTVTNALAASIAM
-321 GITNFS
+321 RIPDPS
-327 TLFTDEAQYDADLL
+327 TLFTNSSSYDSDLAR
-341 MLETALSGKN
+341 LESALSTNK

>member
-71 RTGFES
+71 RTGFEA

-97 RQPRSAANA
+97 RQPRSASNA

-124 YGSTFTNSLD
+124 TNNFFTTTN
-134 NINSTSNR
+134 T
-142 LTPAGH
+142 LTPVGH

-242 IRVPSATNSTGPAM
+242 IRVPSTDSTG
-256 NSTTYSTTATN
+256 YSTNATN
-267 YNWNSLTPG
+267 YGWNSLTTWSSGSQP
-276 TSTNHPAQ
+276 PQ

-306 LAGTAASASDAASAM
+306 LAGTASSASGASTAM
-321 GITNFS
+321 GIPNPS
-327 TLFTDEAQYDADLL
+327 TLFTTPSSYDSDLAG
-341 MLETALSGKN
+341 LESALSAKN